1 MHGSVW
7 ILVVGLVACG
17 TPKSDSGDADGD
29 GFVDDDCDP
38 GNGAINPAATD
49 VVGDGIDQNC
59 DGVDG
64 LDLDG
69 DGVAGESSGGD
80 DCDDADADVFP
91 VEVYPDADLDGWGA
105 EGVPETVCAA
115 NLAGYAEQTGDCDDT
130 NPNVHPGQEEN
141 PYDGLDTDCD
151 PSTQDDPGD
160 AAPTITSVTCA
171 SGGLVDFGSGPGP
184 TLQFTIA
191 VTDPDGDLHVATLSI
206 NLDDTIDG
214 TVDTLDRPY
223 SPVAVVNDSDDP
235 VEEIEP
241 VLTVTIPGD
250 YPAFETTYE
259 WSIVVLDSADHASE
273 PYIFVCR
280 TPDEEG
286 NGGG

>member
-115 NLAGYAEQTGDCDDT
+115 NLAGYAEQTGDCDD
-130 NPNVHPGQEEN
+130 PNVHPGQEEN

-171 SGGLVDFGSGPGP
+171 SGGLVEFESGSRP
-184 TLQFTIA
+184 TLQFSIS
-191 VTDPDGDLHVATLSI
+191 VSDPDGDLHV
-206 NLDDTIDG
+206 
-214 TVDTLDRPY
+214 
-223 SPVAVVNDSDDP
+223 DSDDP